1 MTDSA
6 SRKLDEP
13 ASSRREV
20 ERGISRLKV
29 VNSIRYIGLPVAALS
44 AVAAATTASI
54 AFPIVAG
61 GAAAAIGVGEFLAR
75 RERAKLDARLRDL
88 EARHILGHEEVEKF
102 LSTANSVTV
111 AGPST

>member
-6 SRKLDEP
+6 SRELDEA
-13 ASSRREV
+13 ASSRLEV

-29 VNSIRYIGLPVAALS
+29 VDRIRYVGLPVAAVS

-61 GAAAAIGVGEFLAR
+61 VAATAIGVGEFLAR
-75 RERAKLDARLRDL
+75 RERAKLDARLQDL

-102 LSTANSVTV
+102 FSTANSITV
-111 AGPST
+111 AGSSS